1 MQAAGPI
8 VCFEVFLDSLPVKRS
23 KSSAKP
29 MLKIPNLQPVYRDFA
44 FIVDK
49 HVDAAEVLKA
59 VRNSDSNLIENV
71 ELFDVYE
78 GTGVEMGK
86 KSLGIVVTLQP
97 KQTSLT
103 DQNISV
109 VSGSIVSAVEKKTGG
124 SLRE

>member
-1 MQAAGPI
+1 
-8 VCFEVFLDSLPVKRS
+8 
-23 KSSAKP
+23 
-29 MLKIPNLQPVYRDFA
+29 MLEIPNLQPVYRDFA

-49 HVDAAEVLKA
+49 HVDAEEVLKA

-124 SLRE
+124 SLREWSMSNRGARTWRLGFILS